1 MAAQLSMWEQPE
13 PVEDTAPVEV
23 PELVS
28 VPGAHVLRPYQ
39 EEAVVASLREL
50 DSVQS
55 TFVVM
60 PTGSGKSLIFTEIAK
75 RRPKDRI
82 LFLAHRDEL
91 LQQAVGMACV
101 LVLWPITVIHM
112 YCHRYCHT

>member
-1 MAAQLSMWEQPE
+1 MAAQLSMWEQS
-13 PVEDTAPVEV
+13 VEDAAPAPVEA
-23 PELVS
+23 PAP

-50 DSVQS
+50 DNVQS

-75 RRPKDRI
+75 RRP
-82 LFLAHRDEL
+82 
-91 LQQAVGMACV
+91 
-101 LVLWPITVIHM
+101 
-112 YCHRYCHT
+112 